1 MLEPKSAWLG
11 RKQASAGAA
20 QQEGYHDKRQ
30 RLQQQAASTEVP
42 VWSRFRF
49 RSQFPPVGRGVTLA
63 RTHGQLVSRRRAVQ
77 QRRRRVR
84 PQAQLRG
91 YLYASENPNAVQY
104 LLHQMQL
111 GKGGGVGGRD
121 LVDEKPQGQPKQKDE
136 KRVNQQLTVEGWYY
150 EQDGGR

>member
-63 RTHGQLVSRRRAVQ
+63 RAHGQLVSRRRAVQ

-104 LLHQMQL
+104 LLHQLQL
-111 GKGGGVGGRD
+111 EKGGRERD
-121 LVDEKPQGQPKQKDE
+121 LEDEKPQGQPKQKEE
-136 KRVNQQLTVEGWYY
+136 KRVNQLLTGKGWYY